1 MERAGAPCPGPPYV
15 LAMVEIMSPAP
26 LTGKTGPYPLPDPR
40 AAFIL
45 ALGRALH
52 GAGEPTNRMEELL
65 EDVAERMG
73 LTAQFFITPTSIF
86 AAFGPE
92 DRQRTHL
99 IRTEPATTD
108 LGKLARL
115 DRVVVKVL
123 RGDLD
128 VEQALAALNEAT
140 QPPPARPALTLV
152 GGFALASGCSA
163 RLLGGGWQEILTAG
177 GIGAVIGVIAA
188 VAANR
193 QTLQRLFEPVA
204 AFVAA
209 VLLALAAKATGGMSP
224 TVATL
229 ASLIVLMPGMALTNA
244 MTELTTRHLAAGTA
258 RLMSAF
264 MVFLAMGFGV
274 ALGSQLVSLT
284 VGAVPTADPVPLPAW
299 TIWPAVG
306 LVSVS
311 FSILLSAAE
320 RDFGWILVAC
330 LMGFVASRSAAN
342 LLGPEL
348 GMFMGAFAV
357 GLLASLVARRFD
369 QPSALI
375 EVPGTLILV
384 PGSIGFRSITAMLG
398 NEVVSGLETA
408 FRVLLIAMS
417 LVAGLLMANLVMPR
431 PRRL

>member
-1 MERAGAPCPGPPYV
+1 
-15 LAMVEIMSPAP
+15 MVEIMSPTP
-26 LTGKTGPYPLPDPR
+26 QTGKTGPYPLPDPR

-52 GAGEPTNRMEELL
+52 SAGEPTNRAEELL
-65 EDVAERMG
+65 EDVAERLG

-99 IRTEPATTD
+99 IRTEPATTN
-108 LGKLARL
+108 LGKLAQL

-123 RGDLD
+123 RGELTA
-128 VEQALAALNEAT
+128 ETALTALNEAT
-140 QPPPARPALTLV
+140 APAPVRPAIALL
-152 GGFALASGCSA
+152 GGYALASACSA
-163 RLLGGGWQEILTAG
+163 RVLGGGWREILTAG
-177 GIGAVIGVIAA
+177 GIGLVIGVIASL
-188 VAANR
+188 AATR
-193 QTLQRLFEPVA
+193 TTLQRLFEPVA
-204 AFVAA
+204 AFLAA
-209 VLLALAAKATGGMSP
+209 VLLALAAKATGGMSA

-258 RLMSAF
+258 RLMQAF

-274 ALGSQLVSLT
+274 ALGSRLVHETLGT
-284 VGAVPTADPVPLPAW
+284 VPVAEPRPLAAW
-299 TIWPAVG
+299 TIWPAVV
-306 LVSVS
+306 LVAVS
-311 FSILLSAAE
+311 FSVLLSAAR
-320 RDFGWILVAC
+320 RDFGWILLAC
-330 LMGFVASRSAAN
+330 LVGFMASRSAAS

-348 GMFMGAFAV
+348 GMFVGAFAV
-357 GLLASLVARRFD
+357 GILASLVARRAD
-369 QPSALI
+369 QPTALI
-375 EVPGTLILV
+375 EVPGTLVLV
-384 PGSIGFRSITAMLG
+384 PGSIGFRSITALLE
-398 NEVVSGLETA
+398 NQVVSGLETA

>member
-1 MERAGAPCPGPPYV
+1 
-15 LAMVEIMSPAP
+15 MVEIMSPAP
-26 LTGKTGPYPLPDPR
+26 QTGKTGPYPLPDPR

-52 GAGEPTNRMEELL
+52 GAGEPTNRAEELL
-65 EDVAERMG
+65 EDVADRLG

-99 IRTEPATTD
+99 IRTEPATTN

-115 DRVVVKVL
+115 DRVVVRVL
-123 RGDLD
+123 RGELD
-128 VEQALAALNEAT
+128 AEHALAALNEAT
-140 QPPPARPALTLV
+140 GPAPVRPALALV
-152 GGFALASGCSA
+152 GGFALASACSA
-163 RLLGGGWQEILTAG
+163 RVLGGGWREILTAG
-177 GIGAVIGVIAA
+177 GIGAIIGLIAA
-188 VAANR
+188 MASTR
-193 QTLQRLFEPVA
+193 ETLQRLFEPVA

-209 VLLALAAKATGGMSP
+209 VLLALAAKVTGGMSA

-258 RLMSAF
+258 RLMQAF

-274 ALGSQLVSLT
+274 ALGSQLVHVTL
-284 VGAVPTADPVPLPAW
+284 GAVPVAEPKALPAW
-299 TIWPAVG
+299 TIWPAVV

-311 FSILLSAAE
+311 FSILLSAAR
-320 RDFGWILVAC
+320 RDFGWVLLAC
-330 LMGFVASRSAAN
+330 LVGFIASRSAAS

-348 GMFMGAFAV
+348 GMFVGAFAV
-357 GLLASLVARRFD
+357 GILASLVARRAD

-375 EVPGTLILV
+375 EVPGTLVLV
-384 PGSIGFRSITAMLG
+384 PGSIGFRSITALLE
-398 NEVVSGLETA
+398 NQVVSGLETA